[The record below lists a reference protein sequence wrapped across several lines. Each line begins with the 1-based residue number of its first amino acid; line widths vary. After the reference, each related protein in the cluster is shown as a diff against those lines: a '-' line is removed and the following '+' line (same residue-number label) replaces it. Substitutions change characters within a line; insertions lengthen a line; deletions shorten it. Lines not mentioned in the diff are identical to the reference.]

1 MEQQEQCMENGTSSS
16 TTWKTDPTE
25 YYDDITRIHSPPH
38 VRSERA
44 RAEDNED
51 DVFENLISKSSSR
64 SNNSSELAFLITHYL
79 KHFDLDTTG
88 STVPATTATT
98 TTTTTEASGSPSCS
112 SSSSSWEVVGR
123 IRELAQELAHCWE
136 QLGSFG
142 VRLDH
147 PIIGSSSA
155 TSSTGSSSI
164 YRNASYIDMALGQY
178 PSVPPKRL
186 QQILTASHYCTI
198 TSLQQQQQAIFDA
211 GGSGGIGSGTNRNL
225 LQFQQQQQAD
235 SLDGNNNAIVDFS
248 TTNALQ
254 LPPILFASSSSLMPH
269 NTSET
274 TTTTST
280 VAIPPNP
287 TTTMGR
293 GRPSKQSISL
303 RNSNNNNNTSTKHYY
318 SYRLV
323 IPTTTPSPSPQRQ
336 QRYLPLPVLSDP
348 ILFPKVISDIVR
360 TYLTQKEECSNQ
372 KRVLIKLQRDLSYQQ
387 LQQPNPSTD
396 RIHSFL
402 TQNIQE
408 RSIQDA
414 HLQQKLHT
422 TKQDLFHYHRLYKD
436 ACQKYQNPF
445 DTTNTNTTTHCSPL
459 PYKTNILNL
468 LPSSNNLY

>member
-1 MEQQEQCMENGTSSS
+1 
-16 TTWKTDPTE
+16 
-25 YYDDITRIHSPPH
+25 
-38 VRSERA
+38 
-44 RAEDNED
+44 
-51 DVFENLISKSSSR
+51 
-64 SNNSSELAFLITHYL
+64 
-79 KHFDLDTTG
+79 
-88 STVPATTATT
+88 
-98 TTTTTEASGSPSCS
+98 
-112 SSSSSWEVVGR
+112 
-123 IRELAQELAHCWE
+123 
-136 QLGSFG
+136 
-142 VRLDH
+142 
-147 PIIGSSSA
+147 
-155 TSSTGSSSI
+155 
-164 YRNASYIDMALGQY
+164 MALGQY

-186 QQILTASHYCTI
+186 QQILTASHY
-198 TSLQQQQQAIFDA
+198 
-211 GGSGGIGSGTNRNL
+211 GGIGSGTNRNL

-303 RNSNNNNNTSTKHYY
+303 HNSNNSNSNNNNNNTSTKHYY

-323 IPTTTPSPSPQRQ
+323 IPTTKPSPSPQRQ

-387 LQQPNPSTD
+387 LQQPNPSTKNFTLPNKTFFTTIASI
-396 RIHSFL
+396 RMLVKSIKIHLIPQILILLLTLLHFRTKLIFL
-402 TQNIQE
+402 TYYLPPTTFVVVVCVVV
-408 RSIQDA
+408 IQD
-414 HLQQKLHT
+414 
-422 TKQDLFHYHRLYKD
+422 
-436 ACQKYQNPF
+436 
-445 DTTNTNTTTHCSPL
+445 NTE
-459 PYKTNILNL
+459 
-468 LPSSNNLY
+468 